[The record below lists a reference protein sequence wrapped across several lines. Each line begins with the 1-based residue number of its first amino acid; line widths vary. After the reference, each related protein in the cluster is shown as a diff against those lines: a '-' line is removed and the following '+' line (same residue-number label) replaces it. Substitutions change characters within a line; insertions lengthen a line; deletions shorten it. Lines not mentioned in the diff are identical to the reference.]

1 MGITGSLIIFVLILW
16 IVFFSVLP
24 VGIRSEKKIFKESL
38 EGNDIGAPKNP
49 NIAKKFIITTLITTI
64 LYLAIYYVVTN
75 GYFNLREYLQ

>member
-1 MGITGSLIIFVLILW
+1 MGITGSLIIFVLIWW

>member
-1 MGITGSLIIFVLILW
+1 MGIPGSLIIFVLIWW

>member
-1 MGITGSLIIFVLILW
+1 MGITGSLIIFVLIWW

-75 GYFNLREYLQ
+75 GYFNLRDYLQ